1 LLLLLVTF
9 IQLSED
15 CRKSPAMFPKASGFV
30 ETASFNAPQL
40 QDKTGA
46 ITHTRGDMMRRFIGV
61 VILVCMISMLGMA
74 QETPR
79 PEIYGGY
86 QFTSTDGGWHA
97 SGWNTAANMYITRWL
112 GATADFSGVYHTGT
126 NLYTYTFGPVVSTHK
141 SSFSPYAHALF
152 GGAHTATGSFSDS
165 GMTMM
170 FGGGADFGKRKLVFR
185 AVQFDWMILR
195 FSGVSDKNNMRVNT
209 GFLYRF

>member
-1 LLLLLVTF
+1 
-9 IQLSED
+9 
-15 CRKSPAMFPKASGFV
+15 
-30 ETASFNAPQL
+30 
-40 QDKTGA
+40 
-46 ITHTRGDMMRRFIGV
+46 MMRRFIGV
-61 VILVCMISMLGMA
+61 VILFCMISMLGMA
-74 QETPR
+74 QETPK

-97 SGWNTAANMYITRWL
+97 SGWNTAANMYVTRWL

-126 NLYTYTFGPVVSTHK
+126 NLHTYTVGPVVSTHK